1 MTRETAA
8 QNNEYQLKS
17 SFKNEKIE
25 EFKRKPMHRQ
35 F

>member
-1 MTRETAA
+1 MTQETAA
-8 QNNEYQLKS
+8 QNIKYQLKS
-17 SFKNEKIE
+17 SFKNKKTE